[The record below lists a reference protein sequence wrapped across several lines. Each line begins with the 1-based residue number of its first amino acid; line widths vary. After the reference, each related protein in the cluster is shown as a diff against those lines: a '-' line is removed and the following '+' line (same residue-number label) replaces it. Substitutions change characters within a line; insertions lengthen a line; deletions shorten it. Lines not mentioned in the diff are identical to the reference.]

1 MATEP
6 EQIEIEI
13 DLNPKEDKKEEIQ
26 IVEVAKSD
34 EVAPEEGIESLK
46 KQLEQERA
54 ARILAEK
61 NANDA
66 RQNAHKAQNEVAD
79 TNLHLIS
86 NAIETVKSNT
96 QNLKAAY
103 SQAMASGDYDSAADI
118 HMTMADNSAKLLQL
132 EQGKQALE
140 QAPKQRAP
148 APMQSDPVEAMASQ
162 LSARSAEWVRAHPEY
177 ARNPNLTRKMIAAH
191 EMAMADGIKVDS
203 DDYFE
208 SVETSLRIRRDVS
221 EPAASATADAAK
233 VTQHRTAPPSA
244 PVSRSGTAG
253 TGNRPNI
260 VRLSKDEREAARDM
274 KMTDQEYAKN
284 KLALQREGKLN

>member
-140 QAPKQRAP
+140 QAPKKQAP

-244 PVSRSGTAG
+244 PGSRSGTAG